1 MERQNKDFKRNKTAH
16 LLLGIVLVLLGV
28 AVLAEIVDAVP
39 WRMRDII
46 FSWQMILIILGIV
59 FISGQDSKS
68 TGYILLAIG
77 AFFLIP
83 KFLNVPDY
91 WRGLFWPSV
100 LILAGVLVIFNRGK
114 RPHIPRGKSSNEDM
128 LDDVTIF
135 GGSDKVLRSKNFQG
149 GKITHIFG
157 GSNYDFREV
166 ILAEGTNYLNITM
179 IFGGTKFIVPEHWD
193 VRIEVT
199 SIFGGFSDKRRR
211 TIVVPDANRKL
222 IICGENIF
230 GGGEI
235 SYI

>member
-1 MERQNKDFKRNKTAH
+1 MESNNKNFKRNKNIH

-91 WRGLFWPSV
+91 WRGLFWPSI
-100 LILAGVLVIFNRGK
+100 LILVGILVIFNRGK
-114 RPHIPRGKSSNEDM
+114 RPHITRGNSSGEDV
-128 LDDVTIF
+128 LDDVSIF
-135 GGSDKVLRSKNFQG
+135 GGSDKVLNSKNFQG
-149 GKITHIFG
+149 GKVTNIFG
-157 GSNYDFREV
+157 GSKYDLRQV
-166 ILAEGTNYLNITM
+166 VLAEGVNYLEITM
-179 IFGGTKFIVPEHWD
+179 LFGGSKFIVPEGWN
-193 VRIEVT
+193 IKTEVT
-199 SIFGGFSDKRRR
+199 SIFGGFSDRRHR
-211 TIVVPDANRKL
+211 SIIVPDPDRQL
-222 IICGENIF
+222 VIRGLTLF

-235 SYI
+235 NNI